1 MTFDQK
7 EKSRKQSHI
16 TATKIIK
23 YLGINLPKEAK
34 ELDSENYK
42 MLMKE
47 IKANT
52 NKWRDTPCSWIG
64 RINIVK

>member
-16 TATKIIK
+16 TATKIMK

-34 ELDSENYK
+34 ELDLENYK

-47 IKANT
+47 IKPTQT
-52 NKWRDTPCSWIG
+52 NRKIHYPI
-64 RINIVK
+64 